1 MVIPGNDLIAG
12 SALTLGMI
20 QMIIHAINTGTSP
33 VDEHTMYLL
42 YMGIIGNI
50 LWMTYQYRK
59 GENYSVM
66 YSTVAL
72 LSQLYILYK
81 VSSTERSREK
91 QSLKNFYFIFEC
103 YFTRVTNDVNNKHT
117 NYICSL
123 MQFHTLYS
131 YIFLN

>member
-91 QSLKNFYFIFEC
+91 QS
-103 YFTRVTNDVNNKHT
+103 
-117 NYICSL
+117 
-123 MQFHTLYS
+123 
-131 YIFLN
+131 